1 MKELGNLS
9 LLALLAVGLAL
20 VFGGCRSD
28 VGGILAIMG
37 AMDQE
42 DSGTENPSEP
52 GDETP
57 EPEREYLSLENS
69 WDLSSGYNSS
79 YDEATK
85 TITWSDAY
93 GGRGWWFGSGD
104 NGKDASAYT
113 KFTVVFSNASGED
126 PWLKLV
132 VEYADGSESVTEG
145 VFNADG
151 FKLTVGLD
159 SSNKS
164 SIKQAYIVGKAA
176 GNTATIKEAYFE

>member
-1 MKELGNLS
+1 MKKMKKVWM
-9 LLALLAVGLAL
+9 LALLAAGFAMVI
-20 VFGGCRSD
+20 GCSNGSSD
-28 VGGILAIMG
+28 DETKDPAPNP
-37 AMDQE
+37 
-42 DSGTENPSEP
+42 GTEQPSD

-57 EPEREYLSLENS
+57 EPEPEYLSLEND
-69 WDLSSGYNSS
+69 WDLGSGYESS
-79 YDEATK
+79 YDGATK
-85 TITWSDAY
+85 TITWSGEY
-93 GGRGWWFGSGD
+93 SGRGWWFGSGD
-104 NGKDASAYT
+104 NAKDASAYT
-113 KFTVVFSNASGED
+113 KFTVVFSNATGED

-132 VEYADGSESVTEG
+132 VEYGADDSEPSVTEG